1 MINFMIL
8 IKSLVEEIKNGGRYT
23 AELAS
28 LKAGKLTD
36 EATAAIESAAAEV
49 SAKYQ

>member
-1 MINFMIL
+1 MGRDPRR
-8 IKSLVEEIKNGGRYT
+8 EGGMW
-23 AELAS
+23 AGVKL
-28 LKAGKLTD
+28 LGWVKAGKLTD